1 MFTKSLVKSKR
12 VKSISFHPKEPMVAI
27 GLHNGGIR
35 LFNYESNKLLKEY
48 NDHEGAVRGVDF
60 HISEPFFVSG
70 GDDKI
75 VRVWS
80 YESHQIKYFLEG
92 HSDYIRCVQFHKEYT
107 WLLSCSDDMTL
118 RLWDYPEERC
128 ISVITGHENFVMN
141 LSFHPTQ
148 DLIISVSLDKSI
160 RIWDYSSLEDRPL
173 IKDAN
178 DGLHGSVTDSQDQEK
193 WKEKEKGKG
202 KGGIRSKFLNFNMFQ
217 MFDIIPKFVL
227 EHHEDGINWG
237 CFHPTQ
243 SLIASASDDHTI
255 KIWQISEEKAWLVT
269 TLSGHTDSVAS
280 VVFDHFDKDTLISN
294 SEDGTMKIW
303 SLSKQKCIK
312 TIHDISPDKFWCL
325 AHHPTAPLYAC
336 GHDNGTIL
344 FKLRK
349 TKTPIVETKNGV
361 VYISDMVI
369 KEFNLKNHETTTLL
383 NLKKRSSFS
392 FVDQLSVSSKSDAY
406 ALISEENFE
415 VFYKA
420 NYGDTKYLKYVGTG
434 KDLFFLSPTRVVF
447 LSEEG
452 NISIKQLNEEK
463 RIRIFKQKETLYSRI
478 FSSYPG
484 TILVYYSGKLGILD
498 LEQKIIAKKITV
510 EELKNVV
517 WSKDKQYL
525 ALVCKREIVICNR
538 KLKKMTS
545 IEENQKKIKSA
556 RWGNINAIFY
566 TTKSQLKYLL
576 LNGES
581 GTVKTLENSPCFI
594 GKIHNNNIIY
604 FDQNQKMY
612 VTKIKSNDYLLKIA
626 LEEKKTGQI
635 NKLMKETKFP
645 GHSMARYLK
654 NKGYPN
660 IALPLVKDPK
670 IKFDLAILSNDLEVA
685 FSLAKRLDN
694 EIYWKRLATVAM
706 KNGNIDLVEKC
717 YQRSKDFGKLS
728 FLYLISGN
736 TENLNKIYKICQN
749 KNLPNLIFQNSL
761 FLNSIEERIE
771 MLIQNGR
778 TSLAYL
784 LANNNGLLELAE
796 KIKNEYLNNDEKKIQ
811 NLLKFQEQKKQES
824 NLLLTPTPII
834 KNTNNDKNKNQ
845 NQNNWPLLRIERES
859 KINLS
864 MDSNLNE
871 QTIEKAQGG
880 WGMDGMDNLDDL
892 QFGLD
897 FEVSNNNNNDNDD
910 DNTEEPQGGGGGGWD
925 TDLNLENLI
934 PEDELKEL
942 NSSLT
947 KNKETSGFGNDLF
960 IPPRHGKS
968 HSEKLLETSEIPVE
982 FIASGQFDI
991 AMKLLNRQIGITNFK
1006 PLKDIFLKIYL
1017 SSNNTL
1023 KHFPLIKSISNPI
1036 IKKNKKKTMRTI
1048 SPTDLEFLENDLL
1061 QNAYGAASKG
1071 NFSLALENFRNI
1083 LFLIP
1088 FLIIEK
1094 REEQQ
1099 HVYQLIKICKEYI
1112 NGFSLEME
1120 RKKVQNEKSQI
1131 RLLEMAAYFT
1141 HCELQQTHLT
1151 LALRSAMLLSLKIG
1165 NHINALSFA
1174 KRLLEISTIKSF
1186 SEQAK
1191 KLIPY
1196 CKKNLSNKI
1205 EIDYDE
1211 RNPFVICSY
1220 SYTPIYKGSE
1230 KIQCPYC
1237 NADYL
1242 PKYLNQIC
1250 NVCKLSKIGLQC
1262 DGLTIL
1268 KTPQK
1273 FKK

>member
-1 MFTKSLVKSKR
+1 MLTKTTTKSKR
-12 VKSISFHPKEPMVAI
+12 VKTISFHPKESLVVI
-27 GLHNGGIR
+27 GLHNGVIQ
-35 LFNYESNKLLKEY
+35 LFDYESNELIKEY
-48 NDHEGAVRGVDF
+48 SDHEGAVRGVDF
-60 HISEPFFVSG
+60 HVSEPFFVSG

-92 HSDYIRCVQFHKEYT
+92 HADYIRCVQFHKKYT
-107 WLLSCSDDMTL
+107 WLLSCCDDMTL

-128 ISVITGHENFVMN
+128 VSVITGHENFVMH
-141 LSFHPTQ
+141 LSFHPTK
-148 DLIISVSLDKSI
+148 DLIISASLDKSL
-160 RIWDYSSLEDRPL
+160 RIWDYSGLEDRPL
-173 IKDAN
+173 IKDVYGG
-178 DGLHGSVTDSQDQEK
+178 GLHGKVSESQDQK
-193 WKEKEKGKG
+193 KEKDIES
-202 KGGIRSKFLNFNMFQ
+202 IRSKFLNFKMFQ
-217 MFDIIPKFVL
+217 MFNIIPKFVL
-227 EHHEDGINWG
+227 EHHEDGINWS
-237 CFHPTQ
+237 CFHPTEP
-243 SLIASASDDHTI
+243 LIASASDDHTI
-255 KIWQISEEKAWLVT
+255 KLWQISEEKAWLVT
-269 TLSGHTDSVAS
+269 TLSGHSDAVSS
-280 VVFDHFDKDTLISN
+280 VVFDRFDKDILISN
-294 SEDGTMKIW
+294 SEDGAMKIW
-303 SLSKQKCIK
+303 SISKQKCIK

-325 AHHPTAPLYAC
+325 AHHPTVPLYAC
-336 GHDNGTIL
+336 GHDSGSIL

-349 TKTPIVETKNGV
+349 SKTPVVETKNGV
-361 VYISDMVI
+361 IYLSGMVI
-369 KEFNLKNHETTTLL
+369 KEFSLKTDETTTLL

-392 FVDQLSVSSKSDAY
+392 FVEQLSISSKSDAY
-406 ALISEENFE
+406 ALVSEGSFE
-415 VFYKA
+415 VFYKM
-420 NYGDTKYLKYVGTG
+420 NNSSKHQKFVGNG
-434 KDLFFLSPTRVVF
+434 KDLFFLNPTRIAF

-463 RIRIFKQKETLYSRI
+463 KIRIFKQKETFYNRI

-484 TILVYYSGKLGILD
+484 TILVYSSGKLGVLN
-498 LEQKIIAKKITV
+498 LEQKMISKKISI
-510 EELKNVV
+510 EKLKNVV
-517 WSKDKQYL
+517 WSQDKQYL
-525 ALVCKREIVICNR
+525 GLISKTEIVICNR
-538 KLKKMTS
+538 KLKRITS

-576 LNGES
+576 LNGEGGAIKS
-581 GTVKTLENSPCFI
+581 LENSPCYV

-626 LEEKKTGQI
+626 LEEKKTSEI

-645 GHSMARYLK
+645 GHSMVGYLK

-660 IALPLVKDPK
+660 IALPLVKDPN

-706 KNGNIDLVEKC
+706 KNGNIDMVEKC

-728 FLYLISGN
+728 FLYLVSGN
-736 TENLNKIYKICQN
+736 TENLNKIYKICQK

-778 TSLAYL
+778 TSLAFL

-796 KIKNEYLNNDEKKIQ
+796 KIKNDYLNNDEKKIQ
-811 NLLKFQEQKKQES
+811 NLLKFQEQKKQKS

-834 KNTNNDKNKNQ
+834 KNTNSNNKNKNYSQ
-845 NQNNWPLLRIERES
+845 NQNHNNWPLLRIERES

-864 MDSNLNE
+864 MDSNRNE

-897 FEVSNNNNNDNDD
+897 FGVPNNNNNENDNMGQ
-910 DNTEEPQGGGGGGWD
+910 ESGGGGGGWD
-925 TDLNLENLI
+925 IDLNLENLI
-934 PEDELKEL
+934 PKEELNEL
-942 NSSLT
+942 NSSLEAT
-947 KNKETSGFGNDLF
+947 KEVSSTFDNSLF
-960 IPPRHGKS
+960 IAPTRGKS
-968 HSEKLLETSEIPVE
+968 HSEKLLETSEIPAE

-1006 PLKDIFLKIYL
+1006 PLKEVFLKIFL
-1017 SSNNTL
+1017 SSNNTI
-1023 KHFPLIKSISNPI
+1023 KYFPLLKPISNPI
-1036 IKKNKKKTMRTI
+1036 IKESKKKIMKSI
-1048 SPTDLEFLENDLL
+1048 VPIDLEFLKNDLL
-1061 QNAYGAASKG
+1061 QDAYNAASKG
-1071 NFSLALENFRNI
+1071 NFGLALENFRNI
-1083 LFLIP
+1083 LCSIP

-1099 HVYQLIKICKEYI
+1099 QANELIEICKEYI

-1120 RKKVQNEKSQI
+1120 RKKIQNKKSK
-1131 RLLEMAAYFT
+1131 RMLEMSAYFT
-1141 HCELQQTHLT
+1141 HCDLQPSHLT
-1151 LALRSAMLLSLKIG
+1151 LALRSAMLLSLQVG
-1165 NHINALSFA
+1165 NRVNALSFA
-1174 KRLLEISTIKSF
+1174 KRLLEISTLKSF
-1186 SEQAK
+1186 SDQARK
-1191 KLIPY
+1191 IIPY
-1196 CKKNLSNKI
+1196 CKKNLDNEI

-1220 SYTPIYKGSE
+1220 SYTPIYKGFD

-1250 NVCKLSKIGLQC
+1250 NVCKLSKIGIQC
-1262 DGLTIL
+1262 DGLNIL